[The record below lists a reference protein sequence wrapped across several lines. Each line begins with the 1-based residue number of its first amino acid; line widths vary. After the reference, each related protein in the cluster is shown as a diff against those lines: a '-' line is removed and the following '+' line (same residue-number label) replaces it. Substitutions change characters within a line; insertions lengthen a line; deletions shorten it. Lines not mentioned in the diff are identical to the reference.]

1 MIWEFLYS
9 IGKQSMSV
17 RARVHSITLICQE
30 YVMFDNNVECYTYI
44 RWHNYV
50 NCYRSVYNKF
60 DTLRYMYK
68 MCISCLNIWRALCKT
83 GSNMGFF
90 QILFFANRR
99 ICVEYGCE
107 PGKHFL
113 LACRI

>member
-1 MIWEFLYS
+1 MLNVILILGGIIMS
-9 IGKQSMSV
+9 I
-17 RARVHSITLICQE
+17 AINLFTI
-30 YVMFDNNVECYTYI
+30 
-44 RWHNYV
+44 
-50 NCYRSVYNKF
+50 KF

-107 PGKHFL
+107 PFFASLSNMTPSIWHPFFYVIITYSSNYCSIYCEKHLELPFVIHGL
-113 LACRI
+113 